1 MSDRWIANKF
11 GLFDFWYYDEEE
23 FELSN
28 GKIIFRGTN
37 GSGKSVTTQSFIPLL
52 LDGDKRPN
60 RLDPF
65 GTSARK
71 IENYLLL
78 NEEENDKIAYL
89 YMEFVKPSSNTYLTI
104 GIGFRARRGKKLDCW
119 HFILKDGRR
128 INKELKLYKKR
139 EGKKFALTDKE
150 FKNALGEGNI
160 YTTSPKEYME
170 KVNEHLFGYSD
181 IDSYKDLLNLLIQ
194 VRSPKLSK
202 DFKPTVIYEILKSS
216 LSLLSEDDLRTMSEA
231 MDNMDSLNN
240 NLEELKKSRI
250 DMDQLQF
257 DRAAIC
263 LNLTDMR
270 GISEQISITLGDS
283 VYIFEPGMD
292 NRGIA
297 NTGVH
302 AIANL
307 SELKQNKKLPYE
319 IKIKLKGSQSLNFIP
334 LGKTTRVDLKANWNT
349 PSFTGNYLPN
359 NRNITEKEFSAQWQ
373 VLNLNRN
380 YSQVMVDF
388 NTSNIKDIE
397 SSSFGVNFKIP
408 VEQYQQSMR
417 SAKYA
422 ILIILLTFGVIFF
435 TEIMNKT
442 RIHAL
447 QYLLVG
453 LALCLF
459 YSLLLSFSEH
469 VGFNPAY
476 LLSSALTII
485 LVGGYMFGITKK
497 KKPSLIMSGLLTIL
511 YIYIFVLIQLETFAL
526 LAGSLGLF
534 IILAI
539 VMYFSKK
546 IDWFNE

>member
-1 MSDRWIANKF
+1 MDGFNENSNEQQVQQPMGCLHRFSKTIKVVII
-11 GLFDFWYYDEEE
+11 GL
-23 FELSN
+23 L
-28 GKIIFRGTN
+28 I
-37 GSGKSVTTQSFIPLL
+37 LL
-52 LDGDKRPN
+52 LMIPM
-60 RLDPF
+60 F
-65 GTSARK
+65 M
-71 IENYLLL
+71 IENLISERGRTQEEAIDEVSEKWSLAQTITGPYLNLQYPVVI
-78 NEEENDKIAYL
+78 ENNG
-89 YMEFVKPSSNTYLTI
+89 E
-104 GIGFRARRGKKLDCW
+104 KKVS
-119 HFILKDGRR
+119 I
-128 INKELKLYKKR
+128 
-139 EGKKFALTDKE
+139 
-150 FKNALGEGNI
+150 
-160 YTTSPKEYME
+160 
-170 KVNEHLFGYSD
+170 
-181 IDSYKDLLNLLIQ
+181 KDLILFPDELMVSGQL
-194 VRSPKLSK
+194 K
-202 DFKPTVIYEILKSS
+202 TEILKRSIYEVNVYQSELTLKGSFSS
-216 LSLLSEDDLRTMSEA
+216 
-231 MDNMDSLNN
+231 
-240 NLEELKKSRI
+240 EELKKSRI
-250 DMDQLQF
+250 DMEQLQF

-283 VYIFEPGMD
+283 G
-292 NRGIA
+292 GID

-380 YSQVMVDF
+380 YSQVMADY

-397 SSSFGVNFKIP
+397 NSSFGVNFKIP

-497 KKPSLIMSGLLTIL
+497 KKPSLIMSGLLAIL

>member
-1 MSDRWIANKF
+1 M
-11 GLFDFWYYDEEE
+11 
-23 FELSN
+23 
-28 GKIIFRGTN
+28 
-37 GSGKSVTTQSFIPLL
+37 
-52 LDGDKRPN
+52 
-60 RLDPF
+60 
-65 GTSARK
+65 
-71 IENYLLL
+71 
-78 NEEENDKIAYL
+78 
-89 YMEFVKPSSNTYLTI
+89 
-104 GIGFRARRGKKLDCW
+104 
-119 HFILKDGRR
+119 
-128 INKELKLYKKR
+128 
-139 EGKKFALTDKE
+139 
-150 FKNALGEGNI
+150 
-160 YTTSPKEYME
+160 
-170 KVNEHLFGYSD
+170 
-181 IDSYKDLLNLLIQ
+181 
-194 VRSPKLSK
+194 
-202 DFKPTVIYEILKSS
+202 
-216 LSLLSEDDLRTMSEA
+216 
-231 MDNMDSLNN
+231 
-240 NLEELKKSRI
+240 
-250 DMDQLQF
+250 
-257 DRAAIC
+257 
-263 LNLTDMR
+263 
-270 GISEQISITLGDS
+270 
-283 VYIFEPGMD
+283 
-292 NRGIA
+292 
-297 NTGVH
+297 
-302 AIANL
+302 
-307 SELKQNKKLPYE
+307 
-319 IKIKLKGSQSLNFIP
+319 
-334 LGKTTRVDLKANWNT
+334 
-349 PSFTGNYLPN
+349 PN

-422 ILIILLTFGVIFF
+422 ILIILLTFGAIFF
-435 TEIMNKT
+435 TEIMNNT

-497 KKPSLIMSGLLTIL
+497 KKPSLIMSGLLAIL

>member
-1 MSDRWIANKF
+1 MDGFNENSNEQQAQQPMGCLHRFSKTIKVVII
-11 GLFDFWYYDEEE
+11 GL
-23 FELSN
+23 L
-28 GKIIFRGTN
+28 I
-37 GSGKSVTTQSFIPLL
+37 LL
-52 LDGDKRPN
+52 LMIPM
-60 RLDPF
+60 F
-65 GTSARK
+65 M
-71 IENYLLL
+71 IENLISERGRTQEEAIDEVSEKWSLAQTITGPYLNLQYPVVT
-78 NEEENDKIAYL
+78 ENKD
-89 YMEFVKPSSNTYLTI
+89 E
-104 GIGFRARRGKKLDCW
+104 KKV
-119 HFILKDGRR
+119 
-128 INKELKLYKKR
+128 
-139 EGKKFALTDKE
+139 
-150 FKNALGEGNI
+150 
-160 YTTSPKEYME
+160 SM
-170 KVNEHLFGYSD
+170 
-181 IDSYKDLLNLLIQ
+181 KDLILFPDELMVSGQL
-194 VRSPKLSK
+194 K
-202 DFKPTVIYEILKSS
+202 TEILKRSIYEVNVYQSELTLKGSFSS
-216 LSLLSEDDLRTMSEA
+216 
-231 MDNMDSLNN
+231 
-240 NLEELKKSRI
+240 EELQKSRI
-250 DMDQLQF
+250 DMEQLQF

-292 NRGIA
+292 NRGID

-380 YSQVMVDF
+380 YSQVMVDY
-388 NTSNIKDIE
+388 NHSNIKDIE
-397 SSSFGVNFKIP
+397 NSSFGVNFKIP

-422 ILIILLTFGVIFF
+422 ILIILLTFEVIFF

-469 VGFNPAY
+469 IGFNPAY
-476 LLSSALTII
+476 LLSSALTIT
-485 LVGGYMFGITKK
+485 LVGGYMFGITRK
-497 KKPSLIMSGLLTIL
+497 KKPSLIMSGLLAIL